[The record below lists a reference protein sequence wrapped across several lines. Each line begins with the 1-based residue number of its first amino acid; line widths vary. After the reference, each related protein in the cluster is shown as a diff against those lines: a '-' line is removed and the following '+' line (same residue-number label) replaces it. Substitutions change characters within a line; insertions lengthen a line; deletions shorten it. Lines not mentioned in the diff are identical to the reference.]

1 MVGIICPP
9 GWDRVNCL
17 AKIWG
22 AKAGAFD
29 SPGKKAIFKGELE
42 VFYLKYDLDR
52 NKNVKKSR
60 EILVGKNLNATSEQL
75 KR

>member
-1 MVGIICPP
+1 M
-9 GWDRVNCL
+9 
-17 AKIWG
+17 
-22 AKAGAFD
+22 
-29 SPGKKAIFKGELE
+29 KAIFKGKLE
-42 VFYLKYDLDR
+42 IFYHKHELDR